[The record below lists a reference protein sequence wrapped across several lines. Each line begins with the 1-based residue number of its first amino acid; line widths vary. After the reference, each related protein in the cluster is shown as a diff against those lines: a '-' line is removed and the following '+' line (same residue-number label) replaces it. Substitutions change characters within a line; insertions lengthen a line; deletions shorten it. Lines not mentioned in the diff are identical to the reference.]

1 MAQFTNQ
8 AQLTY
13 NGITV
18 NSNVVVGDIQ
28 EVLSANKV
36 ALSDTYTQSGDIA
49 YAVSVVNSGNLPVTG
64 VTVTDDLGGYPFGTP
79 EGTIYP
85 LRYVDGSVKL
95 YINGVLQA
103 SPTVTAGPPL
113 VFSDITIPAN
123 SSMVL
128 LYEAD
133 VTQFAPL
140 DADGSIVNTATVTGA
155 GISAPVTATET
166 VTPVQGA
173 NLTITKS
180 ISPVPV
186 VENGLLT
193 YTFLIQNYGNTELA
207 ATDGVIVTDTFNPI
221 LSGLSVILNGTPLAQ
236 GTGYTYSE
244 TNGLFSTL
252 SGAIPV
258 PAATYTQDP
267 VTGEITVT
275 PGTATLVVTGTV

>member
-18 NSNVVVGDIQ
+18 NSNVVVGDLQ
-28 EVLSANKV
+28 EVLAATKT
-36 ALSDTYTQSGDIA
+36 ALTGTYTQNGDIA
-49 YAVSVVNSGNLPVTG
+49 YAVSVINSGSTAITG
-64 VTVTDDLGGYPFGTP
+64 VAVTDDLGGYAFGTP
-79 EGTIYP
+79 AATVYP
-85 LRYVDGSVKL
+85 LSYVDGSVKL

-103 SPTVTAGPPL
+103 APIAEVGPPL
-113 VFSDITIPAN
+113 VFSGITIPAN

-128 LYEAD
+128 LYEAN

-140 DADGSIVNTATVTGA
+140 GADGSIVNTATVTGT
-155 GISAPVTATET
+155 GISTAVSAEET

-186 VENGLLT
+186 VENGVLT
-193 YTFLIQNYGNTELA
+193 YTFLIQNYGNTEA
-207 ATDGVIVTDTFNPI
+207 IATDGVVVTDTFNPV
-221 LSGLSVILNGTPLAQ
+221 LSNISVTLNGTPLAQ

-244 TNGLFSTL
+244 TNGLFSTV
-252 SGAIPV
+252 SGAITV
-258 PAATYTQDP
+258 PAATYTQDAA
-267 VTGEITVT
+267 TGAISVT
-275 PGTATLVVTGTV
+275 PGVATLVVTGTV